1 MIIYSS
7 SNVILLTPE
16 SINLTRSR
24 QTMSPDERKIHIP
37 SQLGSENLGV
47 QLQILQ
53 RRLIAFSPQSADKLF
68 QRLVFV
74 TISAQLGTQMLV
86 IRFHIPQIRFQRLDL
101 AEISFQLDAQLP
113 VLLLQVLDSIDVEL
127 ERLILLLELV
137 RGRHTVLAT
146 VIFNFIGFREITV
159 IFNFI

>member
-1 MIIYSS
+1 
-7 SNVILLTPE
+7 
-16 SINLTRSR
+16 
-24 QTMSPDERKIHIP
+24 MSPDERKIHIP
-37 SQLGSENLGV
+37 SQLGSENLVV

-101 AEISFQLDAQLP
+101 AEISFKLFRAAARSP
-113 VLLLQVLDSIDVEL
+113 FASTRCRIGAFFSA
-127 ERLILLLELV
+127 V
-137 RGRHTVLAT
+137 RGSHQIPGQR
-146 VIFNFIGFREITV
+146 FRTASAPLHSVRRPNMLVNDLCPFHKFKGIT
-159 IFNFI
+159 